1 MAQEQTRNIWL
12 GLFVTTGVVLFIV
25 ALYMIG
31 SNQSIFG
38 KTTRVVVLFNNV
50 SGLQEGNNVRFAGT
64 DVGTVSNIEIIS
76 ENAVRVILKIDDKYA
91 AYVKKNAI
99 ASIGTDGL
107 MGNKLVNILN
117 AMGGEN
123 KPIVDND
130 TILSLDP
137 VETDEML
144 RTLNRTNEYVSSIAL
159 NLKNIT
165 DQIGNSR
172 GTLWKLLTDKEM
184 AMQLDTIISNFQ
196 TVSAQARVLSNN
208 LNQMSNKVQTGQGLL
223 GTLLTDTTF
232 AVSLQR
238 TMTDLRKSTER
249 TSAITKDLQDVIHKI
264 DKGNGAFWTMVQDTA
279 VRDDLIKSISNIK
292 NGTDNF
298 NQSMEALKANPFL
311 KKYFKEQEEK
321 QKKKK

>member
-1 MAQEQTRNIWL
+1 
-12 GLFVTTGVVLFIV
+12 
-25 ALYMIG
+25 MIG